1 MRNMFELSRDDLVW
15 LEDKFYRYNQ
25 LDREVAIRKE
35 ELKIKEEDTN
45 IGGGK
50 TNFAGNPIETQVIKE
65 QSDEFILA
73 RQKWKQSID
82 SVYLTSSEEVK
93 QIISKKYWSDES
105 YMNWEDIGK
114 IHCMSKSQ
122 VYRVRYRVL
131 ERFAKL
137 IGYI

>member
-15 LEDKFYRYNQ
+15 LEDKFYGYNQ

-65 QSDEFILA
+65 QSDEFILT

>member
-65 QSDEFILA
+65 QSDEFILT